1 MKRSIRTGSASLL
14 AVAAV
19 LVYVTTSAATTPP
32 PPPSLT
38 GEFFVA
44 GSSLGGGPLVTSATC
59 SQTSPSTIA
68 FTASGA
74 VAVGPYPGSFSESG
88 FVTISNT
95 PSGQFVDGFPLYQ
108 VSSVDVFFTINSAVA
123 NVTGTKHLSG
133 AGAQALCTT
142 FDSELFGNTGSTVTG
157 FYRELIPG
165 SDGFGESYDAII
177 TTPDGAFEDT
187 GIAGISLT
195 DLSVSVLSGNPIL
208 NSNAFNEAFRSSS
221 LTAVS
226 SVGDA
231 TGGGQV
237 SSNGNAVAFGFEARS
252 QNGRLK
258 GQCDVVDKAAGVKLH
273 CSDVTA
279 FVQVSPTEV
288 KFFGNATV
296 NGAATTYEIDARDL
310 ADSGIGSDTFTVSTS
325 AGYTAGGTLAAGN
338 IQIHTS

>member
-19 LVYVTTSAATTPP
+19 LLYASTSAATTPP
-32 PPPSLT
+32 PSLS
-38 GEFFVA
+38 GEIFVA
-44 GSSLGGGPLVTSATC
+44 GSSLGAGALATSATC

-68 FTASGA
+68 FTASGIS
-74 VAVGPYPGSFSESG
+74 VGPYPGSFSESG

-95 PSGQFVDGFPLYQ
+95 PLGGFVDGLPLYQ
-108 VSSVDVFFTINSAVA
+108 VSSVDVFFTINSTVG
-123 NVTGTKHLSG
+123 NVTGTKHLADPG
-133 AGAQALCTT
+133 VTALCDT
-142 FDSELFGNTGSTVTG
+142 FSSELFGNTGSTVTG
-157 FYRELIPG
+157 FFRELNPAN
-165 SDGFGESYDAII
+165 GFGESYDAFI
-177 TTPDGAFEDT
+177 TTPGGAFEDT

-195 DLSVSVLSGNPIL
+195 DLSVSVLSGNPVV
-208 NSNAFNEAFRSSS
+208 NSNTFNEAFISSS
-221 LTAVS
+221 LTAVT

-288 KFFGNATV
+288 KFFGNATI
-296 NGAATTYEIDARDL
+296 NGTATTYEIDARDL
-310 ADSGIGSDTFTVSTS
+310 ADSGSGSDTFTVSTS
-325 AGYTAGGTLAAGN
+325 AGYSAGGTLTAGN
-338 IQIHTS
+338 VQIHSS